1 MRLPDPQQRGFA
13 LPLALTASALL
24 LLSSLSLQTLALH
37 ARQRSHQV
45 LATAQ
50 TRDAERSVAMAFQ
63 QHATGAHA
71 CLLALPSSEWEGS
84 KRCLGVNPAALQSGR
99 VADRDWQLLQWIPQ
113 DERAGTLQLRW
124 SDGRQ
129 SRLDLELLP

>member
-1 MRLPDPQQRGFA
+1 MRLPDPEQRGFA
-13 LPLALTASALL
+13 LPLALTTSALL
-24 LLSSLSLQTLALH
+24 LVSSLSLQTLALH
-37 ARQRSHQV
+37 ARQRSHQA
-45 LATAQ
+45 LFIAQ

-71 CLLALPSSEWEGS
+71 CLLALPSSEWDGS
-84 KRCLGVNPAALQSGR
+84 AVCPSANPAALQSGR
-99 VADRDWQLLQWIPQ
+99 VADRDWQLLDWQPQ
-113 DERAGTLQLRW
+113 GARAGTLQLRW

>member
-1 MRLPDPQQRGFA
+1 MRLPDPHQQGFA
-13 LPLALTASALL
+13 LPLALTTSALL

-37 ARQRSHQV
+37 ARQRSRQALV
-45 LATAQ
+45 SAQ

-63 QHATGAHA
+63 QHAAGANA
-71 CLLALPSSEWEGS
+71 CLLTLPSSAWPVPD
-84 KRCLGVNPAALQSGR
+84 RCPDANASALQSGR
-99 VADRDWQLLQWIPQ
+99 VADRAWQLLHWQPLGAM
-113 DERAGTLQLRW
+113 AGTLQLRW

>member
-1 MRLPDPQQRGFA
+1 MPDPHQQGFA
-13 LPLALTASALL
+13 LPLALTTSALL

-37 ARQRSHQV
+37 ARQRSRQSLV
-45 LATAQ
+45 TAQ

-63 QHATGAHA
+63 QHAVGAHA

-84 KRCLGVNPAALQSGR
+84 ERCPGVNPALLQFGR
-99 VADRDWQLLQWIPQ
+99 VVDRDWELMHWQPHGAM
-113 DERAGTLQLRW
+113 AGILQLRW

-129 SRLDLELLP
+129 SRLDLEPLP

>member
-13 LPLALTASALL
+13 LPLGLTTSALL

-37 ARQRSHQV
+37 ARQRSSQA

-50 TRDAERSVAMAFQ
+50 TLDAERSVAMAFQ
-63 QHATGAHA
+63 QHAAGAHT
-71 CLLALPSSEWEGS
+71 CLLALPSQNWNRSEVCPGA
-84 KRCLGVNPAALQSGR
+84 NPAALQSGR
-99 VADRDWQLLQWIPQ
+99 VADRDWQLVDWQPQ
-113 DERAGTLQLRW
+113 GARAGILQLRW

>member
-37 ARQRSHQV
+37 ARQRSHQA
-45 LATAQ
+45 LAVAQ
-50 TRDAERSVAMAFQ
+50 IRDAERSVAMAFQ
-63 QHATGAHA
+63 QHAAGAHA
-71 CLLALPSSEWEGS
+71 CFLALPSAEWEGS
-84 KRCLGVNPAALQSGR
+84 EPCPGVNPAALQSGR
-99 VADRDWQLLQWIPQ
+99 VAELDWQLLQWQPHGVM
-113 DERAGTLQLRW
+113 AGTLQLRW

>member
-1 MRLPDPQQRGFA
+1 MRSPDPKRQGFA
-13 LPLALTASALL
+13 LPLALTTSALL

-37 ARQRSHQV
+37 ARQRSRQA

-50 TRDAERSVAMAFQ
+50 TLDAERSVAMAFQ
-63 QHATGAHA
+63 QHAVGAHA
-71 CLLALPSSEWEGS
+71 CLLALPSLEWAASGS
-84 KRCLGVNPAALQSGR
+84 CPGVNPALLQSGR
-99 VADRDWQLLQWIPQ
+99 IAGRDWQLQ
-113 DERAGTLQLRW
+113 DWQPHGASAGTLKLHW

>member
-1 MRLPDPQQRGFA
+1 MLIWPDASKGFA
-13 LPLALTASALL
+13 LPLALTTSALL

-37 ARQRSHQV
+37 ARQRSHQA
-45 LATAQ
+45 LAIAQ

-63 QHATGAHA
+63 QHAVGAHA
-71 CLLALPSSEWEGS
+71 CLLALPSSEWEDSESCSG
-84 KRCLGVNPAALQSGR
+84 LNPGVLQSGR
-99 VADRDWQLLQWIPQ
+99 VVDRDWLLLDWQPQ
-113 DERAGTLQLRW
+113 GPSAGTLQLHW

>member
-1 MRLPDPQQRGFA
+1 MRSPDPKQQGFA
-13 LPLALTASALL
+13 LPLALTTSALL

-37 ARQRSHQV
+37 AHHRSSQA

-63 QHATGAHA
+63 QHAFGAHA
-71 CLLALPSSEWEGS
+71 CLLALPSSEWELPAG
-84 KRCLGVNPAALQSGR
+84 CPGANPAVLQSGR
-99 VADRDWQLLQWIPQ
+99 VADRDWQLLDWQPRRA
-113 DERAGTLQLRW
+113 RAGILQLRW

-129 SRLDLELLP
+129 SWLDLELLP